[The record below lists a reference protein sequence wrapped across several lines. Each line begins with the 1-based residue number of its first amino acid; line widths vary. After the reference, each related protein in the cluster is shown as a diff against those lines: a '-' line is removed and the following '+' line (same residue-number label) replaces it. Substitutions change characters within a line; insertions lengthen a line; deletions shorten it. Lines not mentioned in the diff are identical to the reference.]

1 VRQPAEDKVLYYR
14 QLRRTIATV
23 FAPELTSAAA
33 KDAAGLVDRILAE
46 FVVEEEWAPALSQ
59 EYGAEFEALL
69 DLPGDG
75 DGDGGGGGGGDGD
88 GGVGAGEAVAP
99 ERFVE
104 LRRRAADVVADKAG
118 SDDPAERAQCRRL
131 VDVERRFLE
140 RVDELRQVVLSEE
153 HTPDASASP
162 TECSVTTD
170 GLTTYLRQRFPD
182 SPDLRVTQL
191 DVVPGGR
198 SKETLLVSLSGTTEL
213 PEEVIV
219 RKDRPIGLLATRA
232 SDEFAILRAV
242 HDHGGVPVARPL
254 FADDSVGTGDVVTLL
269 VMERVR
275 GEKAGEYF
283 PELAMPP
290 EESRHAIGTQLATA
304 LAHLHSV
311 PLETLVGT
319 GLDLEAQVS
328 EATLSAA
335 VIGMAARI
343 GELSGPPIAAVPLAR
358 QWLLDHMDDVVPS
371 GPLSLLQGDFGLH
384 NTLVDGERVTALVDW
399 EAATIGPAARELAAA
414 WPAATAL
421 MEWPEFIR
429 TYCAAGGAT
438 EATDEWAVTYYRVFF
453 ALGAC
458 MSSRTGGHLFRTG
471 DKRDLLTS
479 HSGLDAHFRAQR
491 NLVRALADAE
501 ALTGEG

>member
-1 VRQPAEDKVLYYR
+1 VRQPAADRAIYYR

-23 FAPELTSAAA
+23 LAPELTSATA

-69 DLPGDG
+69 DAPH
-75 DGDGGGGGGGDGD
+75 
-88 GGVGAGEAVAP
+88 GEVVTP

-104 LRRRAADVVADKAG
+104 LRRLAAGLVAEKAG
-118 SDDPAERAQCRRL
+118 SDDLAARAQCRQL
-131 VDVERRFLE
+131 VDLERRFLE
-140 RVDELRQVVLSEE
+140 RVDELREIVLAEE
-153 HTPDASASP
+153 HVPDSSASP
-162 TECSVTTD
+162 TECSVT
-170 GLTTYLRQRFPD
+170 GEELQAYFRRRFPD

-191 DVVPGGR
+191 EVVPGGR
-198 SKETLLVSLSGTTEL
+198 SKETLLVSLAGTTEL
-213 PEEVIV
+213 PQEVIV
-219 RKDRPIGLLATRA
+219 RKDRPIGLLATKA

-242 HDHGGVPVARPL
+242 HEHGGVPVARPL
-254 FADDSVGTGDVVTLL
+254 FADDSSEDGTLL
-269 VMERVR
+269 VMERMR

-283 PELAMPP
+283 PDLALPA
-290 EESRHAIGTQLATA
+290 EEYRHAIGTQLATA
-304 LAHLHSV
+304 LAHLHAV
-311 PLETLVGT
+311 PLKTLTGT
-319 GLDLEAQVS
+319 GLDLDARVDQAS
-328 EATLSAA
+328 LAAA
-335 VIGMAARI
+335 VNGMAGRI

-358 QWLLDHMDDVVPS
+358 QWLLDHVDDVVPS

-384 NTLVDGERVTALVDW
+384 NTLVDGARVTALVDW

-421 MEWPEFIR
+421 MEWPAFLR
-429 TYCAAGGAT
+429 TYRSAGGSP
-438 EATDEWAVTYYRVFF
+438 EATDQWAVTYYRVFF

-471 DKRDLLTS
+471 AKRDLLTA

-491 NLVRALADAE
+491 NLVRALADAQ
-501 ALTGEG
+501 ALAGER

>member
-1 VRQPAEDKVLYYR
+1 VRQPAADRALYYR
-14 QLRRTIATV
+14 QLRRTIATI
-23 FAPELTSAAA
+23 FAPELTSATA

-59 EYGAEFEALL
+59 EYGAEFEVLL
-69 DLPGDG
+69 DVPR
-75 DGDGGGGGGGDGD
+75 
-88 GGVGAGEAVAP
+88 GGVVTP

-104 LRRRAADVVADKAG
+104 LRRLAAGVVAEEAG
-118 SDDPAERAQCRRL
+118 SEDPPARAQCRQL

-140 RVDELRQVVLSEE
+140 RVDGLREIVLGEE
-153 HTPDASASP
+153 HAPDSSAP
-162 TECSVTTD
+162 PAECSVT
-170 GLTTYLRQRFPD
+170 GEELQAYFRRRFPD

-191 DVVPGGR
+191 EVVPGGR
-198 SKETLLVSLSGTTEL
+198 SKETLLVSLAGTTEL
-213 PEEVIV
+213 PQEVIV
-219 RKDRPIGLLATRA
+219 RKDRPIGLLATKA

-254 FADDSVGTGDVVTLL
+254 FADDSSDDGTLL

-283 PELAMPP
+283 PDLALPA
-290 EESRHAIGTQLATA
+290 EGYRHAIGTQLATA
-304 LAHLHSV
+304 LAHLHAV
-311 PLETLVGT
+311 PLETLTGT
-319 GLDLEAQVS
+319 GLDLDARVDQAS
-328 EATLSAA
+328 LAA
-335 VIGMAARI
+335 AINGMAGRI

-358 QWLLDHMDDVVPS
+358 QWLLDHVDDVVPS

-384 NTLVDGERVTALVDW
+384 NTLVDGARVTALVDW

-421 MEWPEFIR
+421 MEWPAFFGA
-429 TYCAAGGAT
+429 YLAAGGSA
-438 EATDEWAVTYYRVFF
+438 EATHEWAVTYYRVFF

-471 DKRDLLTS
+471 AKRDLLTA

-491 NLVRALADAE
+491 NLVRVLADAQ
-501 ALTGEG
+501 ALAGER

>member
-1 VRQPAEDKVLYYR
+1 VRQPAEDRALYYR

-23 FAPELTSAAA
+23 FAPELTSATA

-46 FVVEEEWAPALSQ
+46 FVVEEEWATDLSQ
-59 EYGAEFEALL
+59 EFGPEFEALL
-69 DLPGDG
+69 EVPGDV
-75 DGDGGGGGGGDGD
+75 
-88 GGVGAGEAVAP
+88 GVTP

-104 LRRRAADVVADKAG
+104 LRHLAADVVAAKAG
-118 SDDPAERAQCRRL
+118 SDDPAERVQCRRL

-140 RVDELRQVVLSEE
+140 RVDELRQAVMREQ

-162 TECSVTTD
+162 TECSVTAD
-170 GLTTYLRQRFPD
+170 ELTTYLQRRFPD

-198 SKETLLVSLSGTTEL
+198 SKETLLVSLAGTTEL
-213 PEEVIV
+213 PKEVIV

-242 HDHGGVPVARPL
+242 HDHGGIPVARPL
-254 FADDSVGTGDVVTLL
+254 FADDGLDSRGSDGVGTLL

-283 PELAMPP
+283 PDLAMPP
-290 EESRHAIGTQLATA
+290 EEYRHAIGTQLATA
-304 LAHLHSV
+304 LAHLHAV
-311 PLETLVGT
+311 PLDSLAST
-319 GLDLEAQVS
+319 GLDLDAQVN

-335 VIGMAARI
+335 VNGMAARI
-343 GELSGPPIAAVPLAR
+343 SELSGPPIAAVPLAR
-358 QWLLDHMDDVVPS
+358 QWLLDHIGDVVPS

-384 NTLVDGERVTALVDW
+384 NTLVEGERVTALVDW
-399 EAATIGPAARELAAA
+399 EAATIGPPARELAAA

-421 MEWPEFIR
+421 MEWPAFIA
-429 TYCAAGGAT
+429 TYCAAGGSQ

-458 MSSRTGGHLFRTG
+458 MSSRMGGDLFRTG
-471 DKRDLLTS
+471 AKRDLLTA
-479 HSGLDAHFRAQR
+479 HSGLDSHFRAQR
-491 NLVRALADAE
+491 NLAMALAE
-501 ALTGEG
+501 ALES

>member
-1 VRQPAEDKVLYYR
+1 MRQPAEDRALYYR

-23 FAPELTSAAA
+23 FAPELTSATA

-46 FVVEEEWAPALSQ
+46 FVVEEEWASALSQ
-59 EYGAEFEALL
+59 EFGTAFEALL
-69 DLPGDG
+69 DVHVPGDE
-75 DGDGGGGGGGDGD
+75 
-88 GGVGAGEAVAP
+88 VVTP

-104 LRRRAADVVADKAG
+104 LRRLAADGVAAKAG
-118 SDDPAERAQCRRL
+118 SDDPAERSQCRRL

-140 RVDELRQVVLSEE
+140 RVDELRQIVLGEE
-153 HTPDASASP
+153 HTPDASASS
-162 TECSVTTD
+162 TECSVT
-170 GLTTYLRQRFPD
+170 GEELQAYLRRRFPD

-198 SKETLLVSLSGTTEL
+198 SKETLLVSLSGTSEL
-213 PEEVIV
+213 PTQVIV
-219 RKDRPIGLLATRA
+219 RKDRPIGVLATKA

-254 FADDSVGTGDVVTLL
+254 FADDSDGAATLL

-283 PELAMPP
+283 PDLAAPP
-290 EESRHAIGTQLATA
+290 EEYRHAIGTQLATA
-304 LAHLHSV
+304 LAHLHAV
-311 PLETLVGT
+311 PLDSLAGT
-319 GLDLEAQVS
+319 GLNLDAQVN
-328 EATLSAA
+328 EASLSAA
-335 VIGMAARI
+335 VNGMAARI
-343 GELSGPPIAAVPLAR
+343 GELSGPPVAAVPLAR
-358 QWLLDHMDDVVPS
+358 QWLLDHIDDVVPS

-421 MEWPEFIR
+421 MEWPAFIT
-429 TYCAAGGAT
+429 TYCAAGGSSD
-438 EATDEWAVTYYRVFF
+438 ATDEWAVTYYRVFF
-453 ALGAC
+453 GLGAC

-471 DKRDLLTS
+471 DKRDLLTA
-479 HSGLDAHFRAQR
+479 HSGVDAHFRAQR

>member
-1 VRQPAEDKVLYYR
+1 MRQPAGDRALYYR

-23 FAPELTSAAA
+23 FAPELTSATA

-46 FVVEEEWAPALSQ
+46 FVVEEEWGASLSQ
-59 EYGAEFEALL
+59 EFGAEFELL
-69 DLPGDG
+69 LGVPGDEF
-75 DGDGGGGGGGDGD
+75 
-88 GGVGAGEAVAP
+88 VSP
-99 ERFVE
+99 EGFVE
-104 LRRRAADVVADKAG
+104 LRRLAADVVAEKAG
-118 SDDPAERAQCRRL
+118 SSDAADRVQCRQL

-140 RVDELRQVVLSEE
+140 RLDELRLAVLSEE

-162 TECSVTTD
+162 TECSVTAD
-170 GLTTYLRQRFPD
+170 ELTTYLRRRFPD

-191 DVVPGGR
+191 EAVPGGR
-198 SKETLLVSLSGTTEL
+198 SKETLLVSLAGTTEL

-219 RKDRPIGLLATRA
+219 RKDRPIGLLATKA

-254 FADDSVGTGDVVTLL
+254 FADDSLDSDEAGSDGVGTLL

-275 GEKAGEYF
+275 GKKAGEYF
-283 PELAMPP
+283 PDLAMPP
-290 EESRHAIGTQLATA
+290 EEYRHAIGTQLATA
-304 LAHLHSV
+304 LAHLHAV
-311 PLETLVGT
+311 PLDALVGT
-319 GLDLEAQVS
+319 GLDLEAQVN

-335 VIGMAARI
+335 VNGMAARI

-358 QWLLDHMDDVVPS
+358 QWLLDHVDDVVPS

-384 NTLVDGERVTALVDW
+384 NTLVEGERVTALVDW
-399 EAATIGPAARELAAA
+399 EAATIGPPARELAAA

-421 MEWPEFIR
+421 MEWPEFIA
-429 TYCAAGGAT
+429 TYCAAGGSS

-471 DKRDLLTS
+471 DKQDLLTA
-479 HSGLDAHFRAQR
+479 HSGLDSHFRAQR
-491 NLVRALADAE
+491 NLTRALADAVQS
-501 ALTGEG
+501 

>member
-1 VRQPAEDKVLYYR
+1 MRHPAEDRELYYR

-69 DLPGDG
+69 KRTVPDDE
-75 DGDGGGGGGGDGD
+75 
-88 GGVGAGEAVAP
+88 VVTP

-104 LRRRAADVVADKAG
+104 LRRLAADFVAAKAG
-118 SDDPAERAQCRRL
+118 SDDPDERSQCRRL

-140 RVDELRQVVLSEE
+140 RVDELRQDVLREE
-153 HTPDASASP
+153 HTSDASVSP
-162 TECSVTTD
+162 TECSVTAD
-170 GLTTYLRQRFPD
+170 ELTAYLRRRFPD
-182 SPDLRVTQL
+182 SPDLRVTRL
-191 DVVPGGR
+191 AVVPGGR
-198 SKETLLVSLSGTTEL
+198 SKETLLVSLAGTTEL
-213 PEEVIV
+213 PKEVIV
-219 RKDRPIGLLATRA
+219 RKDRPIGLLATKA

-242 HDHGGVPVARPL
+242 HDHGRVPVARPL
-254 FADDSVGTGDVVTLL
+254 FADDSYGTDDVGTLL

-283 PELAMPP
+283 PDLAVPP
-290 EESRHAIGTQLATA
+290 EEYRHAIGTQLATA
-304 LAHLHSV
+304 LAHLHAV
-311 PLETLVGT
+311 PLDALVGT
-319 GLDLEAQVS
+319 GLDLGAQVS

-335 VIGMAARI
+335 VNGMASRI

-358 QWLLDHMDDVVPS
+358 QWLLDHIDDVVPS

-399 EAATIGPAARELAAA
+399 EAATIGPPARELAAA

-421 MEWPEFIR
+421 MEWPAFIA
-429 TYCAAGGAT
+429 TYSAAGGSP
-438 EATDEWAVTYYRVFF
+438 EATDERAVTYYRVFF

-471 DKRDLLTS
+471 DKRDLLTA
-479 HSGLDAHFRAQR
+479 HSGIDSHFRAQR
-491 NLVRALADAE
+491 NLARALADAAE
-501 ALTGEG
+501 S